1 MKLRFPLLPA
11 IKTAAALCFSFLG
24 LPVFALFLIPTGAEI
39 TDTLL
44 WRQLAVLLLSGGV
57 GVLFGAQI
65 VPRVNRLPSRWSALL
80 ANLLAFLAAVGC
92 GAAAVVF
99 WMRFP
104 AAEEGW
110 RLYFAADAAGLL
122 SFAAVSACCRLWERD
137 YDDILTNH
145 YLTALVIL
153 DVVACIACWL
163 FGRRLELGALS
174 VTLLLAACVHAAAKN
189 QGNIDFLTEKRSG
202 RSISI
207 LPRRMRW
214 YSFSLIVCVCALIFA
229 GYLLR
234 GPIAWVFSQVLE
246 LLRRLVGALLRMLPE
261 GEAGDP
267 LPEEIP
273 SGQSGVMGLPPAQ
286 GEPSIFWTV
295 FGVVLFLLFLGLLFF
310 YRREIWKALCTAAS
324 AVRNFIRNLLFHR
337 AAPSALADVN
347 QYFADNVEEL
357 SRQSENF
364 RWRERKYD
372 LRRWKKEYRAF
383 RAMKPGGERM
393 REGYRLAMMLLLLRR
408 TELSP
413 ADTPEEIR
421 RKAEKALPPDL
432 LRSVTEGYCRVRY
445 DGAEPDAAALD
456 ALAQMLAE
464 AAQ

>member
-11 IKTAAALCFSFLG
+11 IKTAAALCFAFLG

-39 TDTLL
+39 TDALL

-65 VPRVNRLPSRWSALL
+65 VPRVNRLPSRWSALF

-145 YLTALVIL
+145 YMTALVIL

-189 QGNIDFLTEKRSG
+189 QGNIDFLTEKRSR
-202 RSISI
+202 RSI
-207 LPRRMRW
+207 
-214 YSFSLIVCVCALIFA
+214 
-229 GYLLR
+229 
-234 GPIAWVFSQVLE
+234 
-246 LLRRLVGALLRMLPE
+246 
-261 GEAGDP
+261 
-267 LPEEIP
+267 
-273 SGQSGVMGLPPAQ
+273 
-286 GEPSIFWTV
+286 
-295 FGVVLFLLFLGLLFF
+295 
-310 YRREIWKALCTAAS
+310 
-324 AVRNFIRNLLFHR
+324 
-337 AAPSALADVN
+337 
-347 QYFADNVEEL
+347 
-357 SRQSENF
+357 
-364 RWRERKYD
+364 
-372 LRRWKKEYRAF
+372 
-383 RAMKPGGERM
+383 
-393 REGYRLAMMLLLLRR
+393 
-408 TELSP
+408 
-413 ADTPEEIR
+413 
-421 RKAEKALPPDL
+421 
-432 LRSVTEGYCRVRY
+432 
-445 DGAEPDAAALD
+445 
-456 ALAQMLAE
+456 
-464 AAQ
+464 